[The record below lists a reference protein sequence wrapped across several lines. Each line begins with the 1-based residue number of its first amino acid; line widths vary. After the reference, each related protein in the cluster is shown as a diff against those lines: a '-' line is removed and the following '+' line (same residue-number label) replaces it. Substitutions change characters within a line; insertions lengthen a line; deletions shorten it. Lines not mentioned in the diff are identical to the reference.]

1 MEDVAISAVIND
13 ETGVLSANLY
23 YTQGGNQVF
32 TNLTMSSSSGNTF
45 SATVPASDV
54 TRNGLIYFIQAEDDL
69 GYVSNSDTLGVEINF
84 SNGDLST
91 SSAVNSAYATG
102 FPTDKWRLISIPG
115 NVSDNQ
121 VGNVI
126 GDELGSQ
133 TSSTWRIFEWDD
145 VSLSYK
151 ENPINFVNGESFWLY
166 QKVEDNLLISAP
178 AGATGDMSGTSLTI
192 KPGWNL
198 IGSPYSFPV
207 EMVLD
212 QAQYFGPIAYGLS
225 GESWSDVT
233 TELRP
238 WSG

>member
-1 MEDVAISAVIND
+1 MLSNDGENSFVDVSAPTIQSAVLSPSSPGALEDVAISAVIND

-151 ENPINFVNGESFWLY
+151 ENPINFVNGESFLS
-166 QKVEDNLLISAP
+166 LIH
-178 AGATGDMSGTSLTI
+178 I
-192 KPGWNL
+192 
-198 IGSPYSFPV
+198 
-207 EMVLD
+207 
-212 QAQYFGPIAYGLS
+212 
-225 GESWSDVT
+225 
-233 TELRP
+233 
-238 WSG
+238 